1 MHINKTLRA
10 TTLALLI
17 ILASLLSC
25 IQNNTVAAQPS
36 GETTTLYFT
45 KYDPFLLED
54 LSENGSQMSLT
65 PPTSTNDSEL
75 PPPFFIK
82 NGTRLIPK
90 INAEEFLAWIELW
103 VMYKFSDLSSILGG
117 SEELPDEFQ
126 QYFDELFD
134 MFNPFK
140 IQEDYTY
147 TGEQPAEISGD
158 IIFNLFFSSKSKFIG
173 EKDKVKISIAKKTLL
188 FGEFP
193 IPKEIKNATITIK
206 HTMLSRQIKRIPMT
220 LNLENKTITLQPNEI
235 LSFSVEIIPSERA
248 ISKILNLLEKLGLG
262 DGDLLKKVANILS
275 KRKIDTLHQWGETL
289 KEIINMTETFKEE
302 GFNLTLSDFGEI
314 TDALRGSSFYYG
326 SSAHPS
332 HIILPLKLTGE
343 NENSKVYYLHS
354 KNIMDE
360 NKTTNDTL
368 IRTDFSK
375 KPITWDGPA
384 LSRSKILTDATAIFY
399 LNARDLLR
407 KISVSATLYNGDEV
421 LATTSQNISRDFLL
435 SRPNE
440 PVTFIFNDI
449 NKEINY
455 NDRLGLTIAVTNDTS
470 MGLFGKIRAWYDT
483 EAYPSLLMVTFD
495 ETDNIKVTSESN
507 PPEGL
512 IIPGSSVL
520 YTLNITS
527 KKTDDISVTYT
538 ESHVGAWKIAVVEDM
553 LISLAAGASTQ
564 VHIFVNSTNQTK
576 DTYGDTIDVTFIV
589 QGNTGITREA
599 VSAEVSEA
607 AIEYDVEILGYSNN
621 INISKG
627 ENRTFYFVIKNNNT
641 GAIDDVDSYT
651 ITASSKNDW
660 PLIPRESIR
669 NLGRGDST
677 DTDDARVVIQVPK
690 DTTLNSDIITITVTS
705 DGDPSTTA
713 TINVTVH
720 VIAGDILESIYNL
733 FDGAAETLGLNE
745 MFGSYGAIVLAS
757 ILMVIILFLLII
769 LALVFT
775 TKHVRIICTD
785 RIKEI
790 EAAEKAIFELTLQNP
805 IKKTQSYEILT
816 QQTAPSSK
824 WMIAVEPL
832 ATAIDG
838 RQSKTVQIIV
848 TPTNNNES
856 KDWTQVTVHVKKTG
870 KKKTEYITL
879 IAMIKEGKT
888 LLKLDNVSH
897 WPTVFNPGEKV
908 TTSCSISNN
917 GTVSARNVKVF
928 FYLNGKQKNMVE
940 VTIPAGSIADLQ
952 IPWIAVKGKNQV
964 RIRLKEQ

>member
-1 MHINKTLRA
+1 MHINKVLRA
-10 TTLALLI
+10 TTLALVV

-25 IQNNTVAAQPS
+25 LTNNNVTAQSS

-45 KYDPFLLED
+45 KYDPLNFGED
-54 LSENGSQMSLT
+54 FENATQLSLI
-65 PPTSTNDSEL
+65 PPTTTKDSEL
-75 PPPFFIK
+75 PPAIFIK
-82 NGTRLIPK
+82 NQSSGLLKLNSDELLT
-90 INAEEFLAWIELW
+90 WIELW
-103 VMYKFSDLSSILGG
+103 VMFKFSDLSSMFGDDEVLPDDLKYL
-117 SEELPDEFQ
+117 EELFAM
-126 QYFDELFD
+126 Y
-134 MFNPFK
+134 NPFK
-140 IQEDYTY
+140 IQEEYTY
-147 TGEQPAEISGD
+147 TGEQSAEISSE
-158 IIFNLFFSSKSKFIG
+158 ILFKLYFSSNSGFLRH
-173 EKDKVKISIAKKTLL
+173 KDGVKVSIAKKKLL
-188 FGEFP
+188 FDFIP
-193 IPKEIKNATITIK
+193 ISEEIKNTTTTIKPTFIPGRIKLITIN
-206 HTMLSRQIKRIPMT
+206 
-220 LNLENKTITLQPNEI
+220 LNLENKTILLLTNDTLV
-235 LSFSVEIIPSERA
+235 FSVEINPSERA
-248 ISKILNLLEKLGLG
+248 ISKLLNLSEKLGFG
-262 DGDLLKKVANILS
+262 DGDFLNRIANFLS
-275 KRKIDTLHQWGETL
+275 KRKIQTFQQWGETL
-289 KEIINMTETFKEE
+289 KELTNLTEIFKEE
-302 GFNLTLSDFGEI
+302 GINLSFSDFGEI
-314 TDALRGSSFYYG
+314 TDALRGSSFFYG

-343 NENSKVYYLHS
+343 DENSKVYYLHDQ
-354 KNIMDE
+354 NIMDE

-375 KPITWDGPA
+375 KPITWEGPA
-384 LSRSKILTDATAIFY
+384 LSRSKILKDATAILYF
-399 LNARDLLR
+399 NARDLLR
-407 KISVSATLYNGDEV
+407 KISVTATLYNGDEV

-440 PVTFIFNDI
+440 PVSFIFNDI
-449 NKEINY
+449 NKEIDY
-455 NDRLGLTIAVTNDTS
+455 NDRLNLTIAVSNDTA

-483 EAYPSLLMVTFD
+483 EMYPSLLMVIFD

-507 PPEGL
+507 PPNGL

-520 YTLNITS
+520 FTLNITS
-527 KKTDDISVTYT
+527 KKTDDISVMYK
-538 ESHVGAWKIAVVEDM
+538 ESHVGSWKITVIEDT

-589 QGNTGITREA
+589 RGNTGITREA
-599 VSAEVSEA
+599 VSAGVSED
-607 AIEYDVEILGYSNN
+607 AIKYDVEILGYSTN

-627 ENRTFYFVIKNNNT
+627 ENRSFYFVIKNNNT

-651 ITASSKNDW
+651 ISASSKNDW
-660 PLIPRESIR
+660 RLIPRDSIR
-669 NLGRGDST
+669 NLGIGAST
-677 DTDDARVVIQVPK
+677 DADDARVVIQVPK
-690 DTTLNSDIITITVTS
+690 NTTLDSDIITIIVTS

-720 VIAGDILESIYNL
+720 VIGGDFLESIYNL
-733 FDGAAETLGLNE
+733 FDGAAETLGLKE
-745 MFGSYGAIVLAS
+745 IFGSYGAIVLAS

-775 TKHVRIICTD
+775 AKHVRIICTD

-790 EAAEKAIFELTLQNP
+790 EATEKAIFELTLQNP
-805 IKKTQSYEILT
+805 IKKTQAYEILA

-824 WMIAVEPL
+824 WIIAVEPL
-832 ATAIDG
+832 TTTIDG

-848 TPTNNNES
+848 TPIPSNES

-952 IPWIAVKGKNQV
+952 IPWMAVKGKNQV
-964 RIRLKEQ
+964 RIRLKE

>member
-25 IQNNTVAAQPS
+25 IQNNTVTAQPS

-45 KYDPFLLED
+45 KYDPLGFEEE
-54 LSENGSQMSLT
+54 SINGTQMSLT
-65 PPTSTNDSEL
+65 PQTTTKDSEL
-75 PPPFFIK
+75 PPPIFIK
-82 NGTRLIPK
+82 NESK
-90 INAEEFLAWIELW
+90 ILRDFNTEELLAWIDLW
-103 VMYKFSDLSSILGG
+103 IMFKFSDFSSEFGDTEG
-117 SEELPDEFQ
+117 LPDEWQ
-126 QYFDELFD
+126 QYLDELFE
-134 MFNPFK
+134 MYNPFK

-147 TGEQPAEISGD
+147 TGEQPVEISGD
-158 IIFNLFFSSKSKFIG
+158 IIFNLFFASKSKFIG
-173 EKDKVKISIAKKTLL
+173 EKDNVKVSIGKKTLL
-188 FGEFP
+188 FGELP
-193 IPKEIKNATITIK
+193 ITKEIKNLTTTIK
-206 HTMLSRQIKRIPMT
+206 PTFSNRIKRIPIT
-220 LNLENKTITLQPNEI
+220 LNLENESILVEPNDI
-235 LSFSVEIIPSERA
+235 ISFSVEITPSQRTL
-248 ISKILNLLEKLGLG
+248 SKIFELLNKIGI
-262 DGDLLKKVANILS
+262 DGSCILNITANLLS
-275 KRKIDTLHQWGETL
+275 KRKIDTLQQFGETL
-289 KEIINMTETFKEE
+289 KEIINTTATLKE
-302 GFNLTLSDFGEI
+302 GINISLSDAFWEI
-314 TDALRGSSFYYG
+314 VDALRGSSFYYG

-375 KPITWDGPA
+375 KPITWAGPA
-384 LSRSKILTDATAIFY
+384 LSRSKILKDSTAIFY

-455 NDRLGLTIAVTNDTS
+455 NDRLSLTIAVTNDTS

-512 IIPGSSVL
+512 IVPGSSVL

-527 KKTDDISVTYT
+527 KKTDNISVTYT

-576 DTYGDTIDVTFIV
+576 DTYGNTIDVTFIV

-607 AIEYDVEILGYSNN
+607 AIVYDVEILGYSNN

-651 ITASSKNDW
+651 ISASSNNDW
-660 PLIPRESIR
+660 PLIARESIR
-669 NLGRGDST
+669 NLVIGDST

-720 VIAGDILESIYNL
+720 VIAGDFLESIYNL
-733 FDGAAETLGLNE
+733 FDSAAETLGLNE

-757 ILMVIILFLLII
+757 ILMIIILFLLII

-805 IKKTQSYEILT
+805 SKKTQSYEILA

-832 ATAIDG
+832 ATVIDG

-848 TPTNNNES
+848 TQTNNNES

-908 TTSCSISNN
+908 TTSCNISNN

-964 RIRLKEQ
+964 RIRLKE